1 MLISLLERW
10 GFTMRYTRNPAIADV
25 ATTAKNSN
33 AKMAINIFVYQRE
46 GNRNSSRMDMRDL
59 RHWAGAQRRIHLL
72 TEIIVIVAR
81 DSRRPF
87 HNCFAC
93 VACSSSY
100 CALFRTSGF
109 RPRVIESAIIKLRP
123 ALPSM
128 NILDLRQTSVR
139 QLEPLLEEEARHW
152 HDELHWDYRGA
163 LDLIKRFLEAHALCG
178 CVAFENGS
186 AAGYSFYVL
195 EEQKGLIGGL
205 YVSPRFPQADIGR
218 RLLEEML
225 FSMRALPQLSRI
237 EAQLMP
243 FGGPVDNPLREQG
256 FQLYTRQF
264 MLLDLQNDAE
274 PRAGASAGMRL
285 DRWNDR
291 FFEPCAKLIYLS
303 YANHVDG
310 EINDQYRSRAGAL
323 RFLKNIILLP
333 GCGQFVPSAS
343 FVLRQPGSD
352 DLIAAVLTSEV
363 SPGVGHTTQ
372 ICVLPGYQGHGL
384 GRMLMQTSA
393 EALRAMKFRE
403 LTLTVTSQNRSA
415 VQLYEKLHFT
425 TIRSFT
431 AGVWPR

>member
-1 MLISLLERW
+1 
-10 GFTMRYTRNPAIADV
+10 
-25 ATTAKNSN
+25 
-33 AKMAINIFVYQRE
+33 
-46 GNRNSSRMDMRDL
+46 
-59 RHWAGAQRRIHLL
+59 
-72 TEIIVIVAR
+72 
-81 DSRRPF
+81 
-87 HNCFAC
+87 
-93 VACSSSY
+93 
-100 CALFRTSGF
+100 
-109 RPRVIESAIIKLRP
+109 
-123 ALPSM
+123 M

-178 CVAFENGS
+178 CVAFESGS

-243 FGGPVDNPLREQG
+243 FGGPVDNPLRDQG
-256 FQLYTRQF
+256 FKLYTRQF
-264 MLLDLQNDAE
+264 MLLDLHKNNSEQ
-274 PRAGASAGMRL
+274 RAGASSNMRV

-333 GCGQFVPSAS
+333 GCGQFVPGAS
-343 FVLRQPGSD
+343 FVLHYPGSE
-352 DLIAAVLTSEV
+352 DLVGAILTSEV

-372 ICVLPGYQGHGL
+372 VCVLPGHQGQGL
-384 GRMLMQTSA
+384 GRALMLTAAAVNVA
-393 EALRAMKFRE
+393 EQIPGFRVAAVCSDNLLQQGLRR
-403 LTLTVTSQNRSA
+403 R
-415 VQLYEKLHFT
+415 
-425 TIRSFT
+425 
-431 AGVWPR
+431 

>member
-1 MLISLLERW
+1 
-10 GFTMRYTRNPAIADV
+10 
-25 ATTAKNSN
+25 
-33 AKMAINIFVYQRE
+33 
-46 GNRNSSRMDMRDL
+46 
-59 RHWAGAQRRIHLL
+59 
-72 TEIIVIVAR
+72 
-81 DSRRPF
+81 
-87 HNCFAC
+87 
-93 VACSSSY
+93 
-100 CALFRTSGF
+100 
-109 RPRVIESAIIKLRP
+109 
-123 ALPSM
+123 M

-256 FQLYTRQF
+256 FELYTRQF

-310 EINDQYRSRAGAL
+310 EINDQYRTRTGAL
-323 RFLKNIILLP
+323 KFLKNIILLP
-333 GCGQFVPSAS
+333 GCGQFVPGAS
-343 FVLRQPGSD
+343 FVLRHPGGD
-352 DLIAAVLTSEV
+352 ELVAAVLTSEV
-363 SPGVGHTTQ
+363 SPGVAHTTQ
-372 ICVLPGYQGHGL
+372 ICVLPGFQGSGL

-393 EALRAMKFRE
+393 EALRALGFRE
-403 LTLTVTSQNRSA
+403 LTLTVTSGNRGA
-415 VQLYEKLHFT
+415 VHLYQRLGFR
-425 TIRSFT
+425 TIKTFT